1 MRRQP
6 DGYPRSVSES
16 ERQAAR
22 LRLIRL
28 LQGAYSGELAASH
41 AYIGHAR
48 SVRDEAER
56 SRIRAI
62 ENEELVHRAC
72 VGKMLA
78 SLDAAPSAAR
88 ERIMLRVGQT
98 IGLLCRVGGWF
109 IPMYGAGRLEAHN
122 VKEYED
128 AADDAVRCGR
138 ADLVE
143 ELLVM
148 AEVEWE
154 HEHYF
159 REKVLSHALGRIVP
173 VWKAIPPKEAIR
185 RSHAARHGAPM
196 SLARREGGLV
206 AELGGQPPHL
216 TDDIVRDT
224 VERSRR

>member
-1 MRRQP
+1 M
-6 DGYPRSVSES
+6 SES

-22 LRLIRL
+22 QRLIRL

-41 AYIGHAR
+41 AYIGHAL

-56 SRIRAI
+56 ADIRKI
-62 ENEELVHRAC
+62 ESEELVHREC

-78 SLDAAPSAAR
+78 SLGAAPDETR
-88 ERIMLRVGQT
+88 ERIMRRVGQT
-98 IGLLCRVGGWF
+98 IGLLCRIGGWF

-138 ADLVE
+138 DDLVE

-159 REKVLSHALGRIVP
+159 RTKVLAHPLIRIVP
-173 VWKAIPPKEAIR
+173 VWKAIPPKQAIR
-185 RSHAARHGAPM
+185 ASHAARHGAAM

-206 AELGGQPPHL
+206 AELGAQPPPL
-216 TDDIVRDT
+216 TDDIVRDA